1 MFSRRMKNDNSS
13 VELAK
18 AAVIIP
24 TAAFAVLFIAP
35 VNCNVE
41 LFIST
46 AIEKLTP

>member
-1 MFSRRMKNDNSS
+1 MTNNS
-13 VELAK
+13 VEMAK
-18 AAVIIP
+18 AAATKIP
-24 TAAFAVLFIAP
+24 AAAFAIIFIAP